1 MNELET
7 LKQALTSLPAYDWRS
22 YDMTVSKRLWQVS
35 LEKTD
40 WGYDL
45 YFVSPDHREYSFV
58 IDVNSGASGASDA
71 KLTVAEIRTSNGKLL
86 DKYDEYHTWQDLDRV
101 IQNTPRYIF
110 DKMLLVLDALRY

>member
-7 LKQALTSLPAYDWRS
+7 LKQALTSLPVYDWRS

-45 YFVSPDHREYSFV
+45 YFVSPDHREDSFV
-58 IDVNSGASGASDA
+58 IDVNDSDDA
-71 KLTVAEIRTSNGKLL
+71 KLSVAEIRTSNGKLL
-86 DKYDEYHTWQDLDRV
+86 SKYDEYHTWQDLDRV
-101 IQNTPRYIF
+101 IQDTPRYIF

>member
-35 LEKTD
+35 IEKTD

-58 IDVNSGASGASDA
+58 IDVNDDSA
-71 KLTVAEIRTSNGKLL
+71 KLSVAEIRTSNGKLL
-86 DKYDEYHTWQDLDRV
+86 EKYDEYHTWQDLDRV
-101 IQNTPRYIF
+101 IQDTPRHIF
-110 DKMLLVLDALRY
+110 GRVLLVLDALRY